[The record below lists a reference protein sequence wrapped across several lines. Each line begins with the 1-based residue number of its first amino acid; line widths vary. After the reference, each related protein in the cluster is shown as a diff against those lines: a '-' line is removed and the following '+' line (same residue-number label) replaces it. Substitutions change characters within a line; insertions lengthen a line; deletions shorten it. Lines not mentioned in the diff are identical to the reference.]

1 MFPITLDIGKLSEP
15 ATVLIKKISNAV
27 GILYE
32 PKRIINNAKAEA
44 EAKKIQAL
52 ANIEINELER
62 RALERFVHQE
72 ARKQENIEAITAE
85 AIRSLPN
92 DADVSK
98 LDEDWIAHF
107 FNHCDNTSD
116 KEMQLLWG
124 RILSEEAI
132 KAGSFSKR
140 TINLVA
146 TLNKK
151 DAELFT
157 KLCQFVWMA
166 GEPVPLIFDFSN
178 SIYADQGINFSTLNH
193 LQTIGLISF
202 NNLTGFIK
210 PGLPKF
216 FSIFYY
222 GNQINF
228 ECPANENNQLRIGQS
243 IFTEAGKEL
252 VPICGSQPNNE
263 FISYSVDHW
272 LRDGL
277 ILSCPYKSKSNPF

>member
-1 MFPITLDIGKLSEP
+1 MIPITLDIGKLSKP
-15 ATVLIKKISNAV
+15 ATVLIEKISNAV

-44 EAKKIQAL
+44 EAKKIQAI
-52 ANIEINELER
+52 ANLEINELEQ
-62 RALERFVHQE
+62 RALERFIHQE
-72 ARKQENIEAITAE
+72 ARKQKNIEDITAE
-85 AIRSLPN
+85 AIKSLPET
-92 DADVSK
+92 ADVSK

-107 FNHCDNTSD
+107 FGNCDKTSD
-116 KEMQLLWG
+116 REMQSLWG
-124 RILSEEAI
+124 RILSEEAS

-157 KLCQFVWMA
+157 NLCQFVWMA

-178 SIYADQGINFSTLNH
+178 SIYSDQNINFSTLNH
-193 LQTIGLISF
+193 LQTIGLVSF
-202 NNLTGFIK
+202 NTLTGFIK

-222 GNQINF
+222 GSQINF
-228 ECPANENNQLRIGQS
+228 ECPADENNQLKIGQV

-263 FISYSVDHW
+263 FSSYSLENW
-272 LRDGL
+272 LKDGL
-277 ILSCPYKSKSNPF
+277 ISSCSYRPKTT

>member
-1 MFPITLDIGKLSEP
+1 MIPITLDIGKLSEP
-15 ATVLIKKISNAV
+15 AKVLIEKISNAV

-32 PKRIINNAKAEA
+32 PKRIVNNAKAEA
-44 EAKKIQAL
+44 EAKKIQAI
-52 ANIEINELER
+52 ANLEINELER

-72 ARKQENIEAITAE
+72 ARKQKNIEDITTE
-85 AIRSLPN
+85 AIKSLPET
-92 DADVSK
+92 ADVSK
-98 LDEDWIAHF
+98 LDEDWISHF
-107 FNHCDNTSD
+107 FSNCDKTSD
-116 KEMQLLWG
+116 REMQSLWG
-124 RILSEEAI
+124 RILSEEAS
-132 KAGSFSKR
+132 KTGSFSKR

-146 TLNKK
+146 TLNKR

-157 KLCQFVWMA
+157 NLCQFVWMI
-166 GEPVPLIFDFSN
+166 GEPVPLIFDFSH
-178 SIYADQGINFSTLNH
+178 SIYSDQNINFSTLNH

-228 ECPANENNQLRIGQS
+228 ECPADENNQLKIGQA

-252 VPICGSQPNNE
+252 VPICGSMSNKE
-263 FISYSVDHW
+263 FSSYSLENW
-272 LRDGL
+272 QSDGL
-277 ILSCPYKSKSNPF
+277 ILSCPYKS